1 MSDRLFGLTAILVA
15 LGYIFS
21 ATSIQTSFLSDP
33 VGPKSFPYAV
43 GGLAVLA
50 ALAIVIKPDDDPEWP
65 SLATFGRLLIAVM
78 VLVGYA
84 YTLTPL
90 AFVIPTAVT
99 AGLLSYQ
106 IRPRA
111 LPAALT
117 GVGLS
122 VGLFILFKFALGLGL
137 YAFPRNWF

>member
-50 ALAIVIKPDDDPEWP
+50 ALAIIIKPDDEPEWP
-65 SLATFGRLLIAVM
+65 SLATFGRLLIAVI

>member
-43 GGLAVLA
+43 GGLAILA
-50 ALAIVIKPDDDPEWP
+50 ALAIVIKPDDEPEWP
-65 SLATFGRLLIAVM
+65 SLATFGRLLIAVV

-84 YTLTPL
+84 YTLAPL
-90 AFVIPTAVT
+90 AFVIPTAIT

-106 IRPRA
+106 IRPRV

-117 GVGLS
+117 GIGLS
-122 VGLFILFKFALGLGL
+122 VGLFSLFKFALGLGL
-137 YAFPRNWF
+137 YAFPRHWF

>member
-1 MSDRLFGLTAILVA
+1 MSDRLFGLTIILVA

-21 ATSIQTSFLSDP
+21 ATLIQVSFLSDP
-33 VGPKSFPYAV
+33 VGSKSFPYII
-43 GGLAVLA
+43 GGI
-50 ALAIVIKPDDDPEWP
+50 AILCGLVVIARPDDEPEWP
-65 SLATFGRLLIAVM
+65 SLATFGRLLLAIF

-84 YTLTPL
+84 YTLRPL
-90 AFVIPTAVT
+90 AFIIPTALA

-117 GVGLS
+117 GIGLS
-122 VGLFILFKFALGLGL
+122 IGLFFIFKYALGLGL
-137 YAFPRNWF
+137 FAFPRGWF